1 VPVIKDGIPTDT
13 CCVMPSVW
21 YSTSSKQTGEQ
32 TMTKKEMMKEIFTI
46 AAEAPATRG
55 FNSMKDVQYAL
66 DDFDERMERIKS
78 YADELWSKED

>member
-1 VPVIKDGIPTDT
+1 
-13 CCVMPSVW
+13 
-21 YSTSSKQTGEQ
+21 
-32 TMTKKEMMKEIFTI
+32 MTKKEMMKEIFTI